1 MSFLS
6 GFAFIIFL
14 SIFTIL
20 LWLIAKRVPKEAAL
34 LSIVFLCAG
43 DAILVGLYYFA
54 LVEIVQDVR
63 LFKIG
68 IAGAFATAS
77 MGRSIYFLLKQNAEM

>member
-1 MSFLS
+1 MSFLT
-6 GFAFIIFL
+6 GFSFIFL
-14 SIFTIL
+14 LALFTIL
-20 LWLIAKRVPKEAAL
+20 LWLIAKKVPKEAAL

-54 LVEIVQDVR
+54 LVDIVQDIR

-77 MGRSIYFLLKQNAEM
+77 MGRSIYFLLKQNAEV